1 MKDPHSCQEAVERL
15 TLEGRIDS
23 ITAREV
29 ETLFKDAIMNGKRL
43 IVADMTGVNYVS
55 SAGLRVFITFQ
66 KELKKAGG
74 EICFLNTADIVFSVF
89 KISGLTDIFRFL
101 SSEEEAKTF
110 TEDAL
115 KRTQETMEVPAGPIE
130 MRVLSKTLRQG
141 HLSVI
146 GSEEKL
152 LCAGYSEAD
161 VETVRASD
169 LHSATGL
176 AALGNA
182 YEDYKDYFGETAVI
196 DGNIF
201 VYPALKRSAV
211 DFIIHSEGE
220 QGILHHFLYGF
231 SFQGEL
237 SHVASFEPKDGF
249 FTLDDLVDAVFL
261 LASSNIVGI
270 TAIFESKGVLGMRLK
285 KVPIRETHGK
295 TEKDIFS
302 RDSFTEWIDYSIEPE
317 DIYNLVVLTGIAVK
331 DGGAVRGE
339 AEKIIPREGRFHIH
353 GVVFDKKP
361 FNKAIDNFTHEIKR
375 VVTEMEPQRVL
386 HLLGKTRIGPGLM
399 GIVELGG

>member
-1 MKDPHSCQEAVERL
+1 MKDPQPSQETVERL
-15 TLEGRIDS
+15 TLKGRIDS

-29 ETLFKDAIMNGKRL
+29 ETLFKNAIMNGKRL
-43 IVADMTGVNYVS
+43 IVADMTDVNYVS
-55 SAGLRVFITFQ
+55 SAGLRVFFTFQ

-74 EICFLNTADIVFSVF
+74 EICLLNTADMVLSVF
-89 KISGLTDIFRFL
+89 KISGFTSIFRFL
-101 SSEEEAKTF
+101 SSEEEARTF

-115 KRTQETMEVPAGPIE
+115 RRTQETREVSAGPFA
-130 MRVLSKTLRQG
+130 MRVLSRTLRQG
-141 HLSVI
+141 RLSVI
-146 GSEEKL
+146 GNEEKL

-161 VETVRASD
+161 VATVRASD

-220 QGILHHFLYGF
+220 EDILYHFLYGF
-231 SFQGEL
+231 SFRGEL
-237 SHVASFEPKDGF
+237 SHIASFEPNNGF
-249 FTLDDLVDAVFL
+249 FTLDDLVDSVFL
-261 LASSNIVGI
+261 VASSNIVGI
-270 TAIFESKGVLGMRLK
+270 TAIFESKGILGMRLK
-285 KVPIRETHGK
+285 KVPIRETQGK
-295 TEKDIFS
+295 TETDIFS

-317 DIYNLVVLTGIAVK
+317 DIYNLVVLTGIAVR
-331 DGGAVRGE
+331 DRGAVRGE
-339 AEKIIPREGRFHIH
+339 AGKIIPREGRFHIH

-361 FNKAIDNFTHEIKR
+361 FNKAIDNFPHEIRR
-375 VVTEMEPQRVL
+375 VVTGMEPQRVL